1 MKRALVIGCPGSGK
15 STFARRLR
23 DATGLPLY
31 YLDRLYWR
39 EDRTH
44 VEREE
49 FDARLEEIL
58 SRDQWIID
66 GNYART
72 LPMRLARCDAVFFLD
87 YPAEVCLDGIIA
99 RRGARREDM
108 PWVETGE
115 DAEFIEFV
123 RRFSADVRSAILE
136 RLRGVKG
143 VDIYHFSQ
151 RRDAE
156 KYLNS

>member
-58 SRDQWIID
+58 SRDRWIID

-99 RRGARREDM
+99 RRGAWREDM
-108 PWVETGE
+108 PWMETGE

-123 RRFSADVRSAILE
+123 QHFSADARPAILE
-136 RLRGVKG
+136 WLRGVKG

-156 KYLNS
+156 KYLNP